1 MDKLIALVAALLFFH
16 STFGQSVSRAEEE
29 KAYTQAIKEFLMA
42 AGKRGSKVLDT
53 LLVGKHS
60 DFPEIRLPTKIANTT
75 LLLCTTAEAD
85 SIRKRNKRL
94 VFVNIVGVV
103 TYEQSKFL
111 FVTFYPA
118 YVHQYDCDIELNY
131 DSTSHTFQLGYA
143 KFVSYSKK

>member
-1 MDKLIALVAALLFFH
+1 MAKLIALVTFLLLFH
-16 STFGQSVSRAEEE
+16 CMFGQSVLRDEE
-29 KAYTQAIKEFLMA
+29 KNAYTKAIKEFLIA
-42 AGKRGSKVLDT
+42 AQKHDTKVLDT
-53 LLVGKHS
+53 LLIGKHC
-60 DFPEIRLPTKIANTT
+60 DFPEIYLPTKIANTT

-85 SIRKRNKRL
+85 SIRKRNKQL
-94 VFVNIVGVV
+94 VFVNMVGAV

-143 KFVSYSKK
+143 KFVNYSKK